1 MPFFGAIGHAA
12 LDQNQKT
19 QPIESLLF
27 TGAED

>member
-1 MPFFGAIGHAA
+1 MPFFGAIDHAE

-27 TGAED
+27 TGVDD